1 MRRFLDRLYAAA
13 AIAAAICLVLI
24 GVVMLAQA
32 VGRSFGILIRG
43 ADDITGWLC
52 AAAAFLA
59 LGHTFRHGELVR
71 VGLWVEGLGERRRRY
86 AELFAL
92 GVALCAT
99 VYMLWAITDYV
110 YGNWRDKYMTQGLL
124 VIPEWIPQVSLVVG
138 IGVFLVALIDETV
151 RVLKR
156 QKPTYQLVEEE
167 RRAAGDFSETV

>member
-1 MRRFLDRLYAAA
+1 
-13 AIAAAICLVLI
+13 
-24 GVVMLAQA
+24 MLAQA

-71 VGLWVEGLGERRRRY
+71 VGLWVERLGSRF

-99 VYMLWAITDYV
+99 AYMLWAIVAYV

-124 VIPEWIPQVSLVVG
+124 VIPEWIPQVSLV
-138 IGVFLVALIDETV
+138 IGVSVFLVALVDETV
-151 RVLKR
+151 RVLGR
-156 QKPTYQLVEEE
+156 QK
-167 RRAAGDFSETV
+167 R